1 MAARASMPLNR
12 IGAALA
18 WWMLSTA
25 RIIALEGTQ
34 PTLTHVPPMV
44 PAPMTATSAPCS
56 TAVMAAE
63 NPADPPPMTT
73 RSYFLSG
80 ARPAGSPPLFMMRR
94 SLANLLGVASV
105 GGRRAPRLGAGLGV
119 VIEIGRAHV

>member
-1 MAARASMPLNR
+1 MPVNR

-44 PAPMTATSAPCS
+44 PAPMTATWAPCS
-56 TAVMAAE
+56 AAVMAAE
-63 NPADPPPMTT
+63 NPADPPPKTT

-80 ARPAGSPPLFMMRR
+80 ARSAGSPPLFDRKSDEWGKSVSVR
-94 SLANLLGVASV
+94 LDLG
-105 GGRRAPRLGAGLGV
+105 GQR
-119 VIEIGRAHV
+119 INKK